1 MTEDQLKWAIWTL
14 VWLGGVTFWFEV
26 FRTYRSYK
34 MGNPYADTIARE
46 RARHRYMQCM
56 VQTAQWEVEVYG
68 RVMSG
73 SVESWLKE
81 HDIEVHPKKP
91 EEKAKKIAEANL
103 SGTIRGDGWSITP
116 GAVIQVPQG
125 ASITPLEAASIDFE
139 TLMGDDLPV
148 AKTYHLSPLLK
159 SHILT
164 QYPTGSHWV
173 DFGPYVLRCVD
184 GQIIDISRRRC

>member
-1 MTEDQLKWAIWTL
+1 VTEDQLKWAIWTL

-73 SVESWLKE
+73 SVESWLKD
-81 HDIEVHPKKP
+81 HNIEVHPKDEKP
-91 EEKAKKIAEANL
+91 EQKDDWLTPE
-103 SGTIRGDGWSITP
+103 DGGGPVWQIHP